1 MELFYNENISKKT
14 LKFQIEG
21 TENNHIINV
30 LRKKEGDVLM
40 FTNGK
45 NYRFQTEIINLSKK
59 TSELKVL
66 SCEKFLETDYLH
78 IGISILKSPS
88 RFEIFLEKAVEI
100 GINEIT
106 PIICKKTFKK
116 NIKMDRCKKLIISAA
131 KQSIKYQLP
140 KLNNP
145 VSFDN
150 FIKSTNEKNRLI
162 ATCEELKKDYLSES
176 FDKSKTNVL
185 LIGPEGDFTKDELNK
200 AGIHNFKYV
209 SLGDTRLRA
218 ETAGIVSCAIFSM
231 I

>member
-59 TSELKVL
+59 TSELRVL
-66 SCEKFLETDYLH
+66 SFEKFLETDYLH
-78 IGISILKSPS
+78 VGISILKSPS

-162 ATCEELKKDYLSES
+162 ATCEELKKEYLNES

>member
-59 TSELKVL
+59 TSELRVL

-78 IGISILKSPS
+78 VGISILKSPS

>member
-59 TSELKVL
+59 TSELRVL

-162 ATCEELKKDYLSES
+162 ATCEELKKEYLSES

>member
-59 TSELKVL
+59 TSELRVL

-162 ATCEELKKDYLSES
+162 ATCEELKKDYLNES

>member
-1 MELFYNENISKKT
+1 
-14 LKFQIEG
+14 
-21 TENNHIINV
+21 
-30 LRKKEGDVLM
+30 
-40 FTNGK
+40 
-45 NYRFQTEIINLSKK
+45 
-59 TSELKVL
+59 
-66 SCEKFLETDYLH
+66 
-78 IGISILKSPS
+78 
-88 RFEIFLEKAVEI
+88 
-100 GINEIT
+100 
-106 PIICKKTFKK
+106 
-116 NIKMDRCKKLIISAA
+116 MDRCKKLIISAA

-162 ATCEELKKDYLSES
+162 ATCEELKKEYLNES

>member
-21 TENNHIINV
+21 AENNHIINV

-59 TSELKVL
+59 TSELRVL

>member
-14 LKFQIEG
+14 LKFRIEG
-21 TENNHIINV
+21 NENNHIINV

-59 TSELKVL
+59 TSELRVL

>member
-59 TSELKVL
+59 TSELRVL

>member
-21 TENNHIINV
+21 AENNHIINV

-66 SCEKFLETDYLH
+66 CCEKFLETDYLH

-162 ATCEELKKDYLSES
+162 ATCEELKKEYLNKS

-200 AGIHNFKYV
+200 AAIHNFKYV

>member
-176 FDKSKTNVL
+176 FDKSKTNIL